1 MEATKNKWES
11 TIEPLVVR
19 LKLDAK
25 TITDKIIAAKLVEAA
40 DDSGADVLMDAEA
53 LASTDFTAAFPEAA
67 KGTLSLAV
75 KEIRAKAPKV
85 EAPAAPTPAV
95 TPVVATATIGTAFV
109 IPDVPEGSDFLT
121 ALSTSKTLTVDLVS
135 IRSALEA
142 LFADRRALS
151 EIPEK
156 LAHAMEK
163 HADTIE
169 EPVGDAFLEVLRFVK
184 ERRYAEINVD
194 SKLVT
199 KERKKVVL
207 DRLRDLPRAVLQ
219 FHSVLTGWN
228 EQLKSNRSS
237 NPFGVLQ
244 GGAAAM
250 YPPADEV
257 IAAAEGVVGCLRKA
271 FGGYG
276 VMVSRAMAYEGL
288 KIKETLERLELPA
301 LMGAANR
308 ELMLKQLGID
318 LTNADVRAERNVA
331 RYVIF
336 VATTVNT
343 ALPGGQEGP
352 VLESL
357 YNLGQTIMPW
367 MNGEQTSYAP
377 ASTKGVYGRGREERD
392 AARDGG
398 WRTPVD
404 PHPVGREHGR

>member
-25 TITDKIIAAKLVEAA
+25 TITDKIVAAKLVEAA
-40 DDSGADVLMDAEA
+40 DDSGADVLMDAEVLTA
-53 LASTDFTAAFPEAA
+53 ADFSGAFPEAA
-67 KGTLSLAV
+67 KGTLNLAV
-75 KEIRAKAPKV
+75 KEIRAKAVKA
-85 EAPAAPTPAV
+85 ESTPAAATVAPTPIV
-95 TPVVATATIGTAFV
+95 PTTTIGAAFI
-109 IPDVPEGSDFLT
+109 IPDVPEGSAFLD
-121 ALSTSKTLTVDLVS
+121 ALSTSKSITVDIVS

-163 HADTIE
+163 YADTIE
-169 EPVGDAFLEVLRFVK
+169 EPVGDAFLDVLKFVR
-184 ERRYAEINVD
+184 ERKYADVNVD
-194 SKLVT
+194 GRLVT

-207 DRLRDLPRAVLQ
+207 DRLRELPRAVLQ
-219 FHSVLTGWN
+219 FHMVLTGWN
-228 EQLKSNRSS
+228 EQLKSNRSG
-237 NPFGVLQ
+237 NPFGVLS

-250 YPPADEV
+250 YPPADDV
-257 IAAAEGVVGCLRKA
+257 VAAAEGVVGCLRKA
-271 FGGYG
+271 FGGLG
-276 VMVSRAMAYEGL
+276 VMVAKGMAYEGL
-288 KIKETLERLELPA
+288 KIKETLERPELPA

-308 ELMLKQLGID
+308 ELMLKQLGVD

-357 YNLGQTIMPW
+357 YNLGQTILPW
-367 MNGEQTSYAP
+367 MNGDQVSNSYA
-377 ASTKGVYGRGREERD
+377 AGGGVTVTPGNRKS
-392 AARDGG
+392 G

-404 PHPVGREHGR
+404 PHPVGRSFEDAR

>member
-1 MEATKNKWES
+1 METPKNKWES

-19 LKLDAK
+19 LKLDQK
-25 TITDKIIAAKLVEAA
+25 TVTDKIVAAKLVEAA

-53 LASTDFTAAFPEAA
+53 LTGADFTGAFPEAA
-67 KGTLSLAV
+67 KGTLNLAV
-75 KEIRAKAPKV
+75 KEIRAKAVKV
-85 EAPAAPTPAV
+85 EAPVAAPAV
-95 TPVVATATIGTAFV
+95 TPVVTTATIGAAFV

-142 LFADRRALS
+142 LFADSRALA

-199 KERKKVVL
+199 KERKKVVV

-219 FHSVLTGWN
+219 FHMVLTGWN

-288 KIKETLERLELPA
+288 KIKETLERSELPA
-301 LMGAANR
+301 LMGVSNR

-357 YNLGQTIMPW
+357 YNLGQTILPW
-367 MNGEQTSYAP
+367 MNGGVSNGYA
-377 ASTKGVYGRGREERD
+377 AGGGVTVTPGNRKS
-392 AARDGG
+392 GG

-404 PHPVGREHGR
+404 PHPVGRSFEDAR